1 MSKMQNLY
9 TGGAGQ
15 AAVMSEFLFRGY
27 NVAVP
32 EVDRGDDLFV
42 VQDADGS
49 LSRIQVKAA
58 VGKRQRRS
66 NAYAAQV
73 VVPLRQLSVRHTP
86 DVTYVF
92 VLRLDHRWRDFIVAP
107 RGDLWTLHT
116 TRALGTTTKTGGLV
130 LTLVVREGAVTCSG
144 EDVSAWR
151 DDFSRWPTITH

>member
-1 MSKMQNLY
+1 MSRMQNLY

-15 AAVMSEFLFRGY
+15 AAVMSEFLFRGC

-58 VGKRQRRS
+58 IGKRRARS
-66 NAYAAQV
+66 DAYAAQV
-73 VVPLRQLSVRHTP
+73 VVPLRQLSVKHTP

-92 VLRLDHRWRDFIVAP
+92 VLRVDQRWRDFVVVP
-107 RGDLWTLHT
+107 RGDLWALHMT
-116 TRALGTTTKTGGLV
+116 KGVGTATKAGGLV
-130 LTLVVREGAVTCSG
+130 LTLVVSAARVDCSG
-144 EDVSAWR
+144 EDFSAWR
-151 DDFSRWPTITH
+151 GDFSRWPPIRH